1 MWEDKRRGGKCW
13 GRGERENDF
22 ESCSRGEP
30 LGAARPQQKERLWR
44 LLENSKEQNGDWQ
57 REREQMLCPCHR
69 ICTFL
74 RMVSEQTLK
83 VPKKNNQFSSLA
95 GLPMPLTG
103 PVKKQILG
111 SFHPLTSSA
120 LTLKWVSG
128 RGRIRGRFMLLS
140 LASCLQKPQE
150 LGRDD
155 VLTQNH
161 AQIYDYYLGPQTV
174 ITLRKFSNL
183 KRLQIIY
190 LLALL
195 EFSFRGRGKSF
206 HMKYIFKRT
215 VGD

>member
-1 MWEDKRRGGKCW
+1 M
-13 GRGERENDF
+13 
-22 ESCSRGEP
+22 SRMETG
-30 LGAARPQQKERLWR
+30 
-44 LLENSKEQNGDWQ
+44 

-120 LTLKWVSG
+120 LTLKWVTG

-215 VGD
+215 VGDLSYTITHRKVCLRYWFFLRHL